1 MKTKKEFMDFLD
13 TYKVLFSLN
22 ENESWVDRTYHED
35 TLLLKYKNNRRISTL
50 CSYENDYISMIHIL
64 VSANNAF
71 ATINMVSNF
80 ETTNHVIENLN
91 EEIKKQY
98 SNLFNHK
105 FKYFN
110 KFGGCEIIIKDNY
123 QTIANLLQFSLNS
136 IDKLLIKKHYR

>member
-71 ATINMVSNF
+71 AAINIVSNF

-110 KFGGCEIIIKDNY
+110 KLGGCEIIIKDNY
-123 QTIANLLQFSLNS
+123 QTIANLLQFSLNN